1 MRQRIMTILAGLL
14 ALVASTSV
22 GTGALSQE
30 SQTTRDVRTFE
41 IISAEGNT
49 LVVRGPDG
57 TREHTVPSDFRFT
70 VDGKRLSLQELKPGM
85 KGTAIITTTT
95 TSRPVYVTEVR
106 EGEVVRTL
114 GAGTV
119 IIRTKDGVKMFS
131 QGEADERGIRVYRGG
146 RPVAIADLQERDKLS
161 ATFVTQKAPQV
172 LTEQQVEATLAKA
185 AAAVPDA
192 ATPSVP
198 ATENTP
204 APATTTSAPKG
215 AAPDGPAPPSAAEP
229 AAAAPTETAPTAAQS
244 ATPSAT
250 EPSSAAS
257 SSWMLWLVIGA
268 IVVGLGVYFMR
279 GSKAS

>member
-1 MRQRIMTILAGLL
+1 MRQPTMTILAGLL
-14 ALVASTSV
+14 ALVASTSL
-22 GTGALSQE
+22 GTGALAQE

-57 TREHTVPSDFRFT
+57 TREHTVPNDFRFT

-85 KGTAIITTTT
+85 KGTAVITTTT

-106 EGEVVRTL
+106 EGEVVRNL

-119 IIRTKDGVKMFS
+119 IIRTKDGVRMFS

-185 AAAVPDA
+185 AAAVPNA

-204 APATTTSAPKG
+204 APATTTSAPKATAP
-215 AAPDGPAPPSAAEP
+215 AAPSAAEP

>member
-1 MRQRIMTILAGLL
+1 MRQPTMTILAGLL
-14 ALVASTSV
+14 ALVASTSL
-22 GTGALSQE
+22 GTGALAQE

-57 TREHTVPSDFRFT
+57 TREHTVPNDFRFT

-85 KGTAIITTTT
+85 KGTAVITTTT

-106 EGEVVRTL
+106 EGEVVRNL

-119 IIRTKDGVKMFS
+119 IIRTKDGVRMFS

-146 RPVAIADLQERDKLS
+146 RPVAIADLRERDKLS
-161 ATFVTQKAPQV
+161 ATFVTQKAPEV

-185 AAAVPDA
+185 AAAVPNA

-204 APATTTSAPKG
+204 APATTTSAPKATAP
-215 AAPDGPAPPSAAEP
+215 AAPSAAEP

-268 IVVGLGVYFMR
+268 IVVGLGLYFMR
-279 GSKAS
+279 ASKIG